1 MLFSAGAAV
10 ALWNAPAAESPLPA
24 TLLWLGAIAGIQLR
38 LLCNLMDG
46 LLAVEGGLKS
56 LTGDLW
62 NDAPDRLADALILAG
77 AGLGAAHSVPWA
89 AHLGWAA
96 AIAAVGT
103 AYVRL
108 LGSALTGTHDFCGPM
123 AKQQRMAVLTGGC
136 VLGIIFQNTGR
147 APLII
152 AGVLG
157 IILAGA
163 MVTCVRRLHRI
174 SLTLRAR
181 KSNP

>member
-1 MLFSAGAAV
+1 M
-10 ALWNAPAAESPLPA
+10 APKAESPLPA
-24 TLLWLGAIAGIQLR
+24 TLLWLGAIAGIQFR

-56 LTGDLW
+56 PTGDMW
-62 NDAPDRLADALILAG
+62 NDVPDRLADVLILVG
-77 AGLGAAHSVPWA
+77 AGLGAARSLPWTV
-89 AHLGWAA
+89 HLGWAA
-96 AIAAVGT
+96 AVTGVAT

-136 VLGIIFQNTGR
+136 VLCLIFQNSGHT
-147 APLII
+147 PLII
-152 AGVLG
+152 AGVLA
-157 IILAGA
+157 IILAGGI
-163 MVTCVRRLHRI
+163 VTCVRRLHRI
-174 SLTLRAR
+174 SLALRAR